1 MATLNGKIQIKS
13 LAKTQSIMKFSMVL
27 KNVSKLQEFGNKEHY
42 SPQPINK
49 DSELLVALY
58 QMRFQKKTSH
68 A

>member
-1 MATLNGKIQIKS
+1 MATLNGKIKVKS
-13 LAKTQSIMKFSMVL
+13 LAKAQSIMKISLVL
-27 KNVSKLQEFGNKEHY
+27 KTVSKLQEFGNKEHY

-58 QMRFQKKTSH
+58 QVRFQKKTSH